1 MLTNLWITI
10 TNPQLDSQI
19 GHTLGSI
26 TGLPTPPKA
35 KTNKKAPFYMGGD
48 EEIMLVRNQ
57 NVWPKGKVGTP
68 RTKNWNGL
76 LGIMASKREKKKKL
90 GPQSKV
96 KLSFQ
101 SIPKLGNRTAS
112 D

>member
-76 LGIMASKREKKKKL
+76 LGIMASKREKKK
-90 GPQSKV
+90 S
-96 KLSFQ
+96 
-101 SIPKLGNRTAS
+101 
-112 D
+112 